1 MDVLKRFNVKVF
13 GEGEQYMLFAHGFGC
28 DQHMWRYMTPAFEKQ
43 FKILLFDYL
52 GHGKSDST
60 AYQPERYS
68 SLQGYADDVISIC
81 KALSIHDAIFVGHSV
96 SAMIGALAANKQP
109 EVFDKLIMI
118 GPSPCYINE
127 HEYHGGFSREDIE
140 SLLNSLESN
149 YLGWSSAMAPVIMGN
164 PDRPQL
170 GEELEN
176 SFCRTNPEIAR
187 QFAQVTF
194 LSDNRVDLAKLNVP
208 TLVIQCSEDVIA
220 PLEVGQYVANQV
232 QNSTLSILEATG
244 HCPHLSEP
252 DETIAAIKD
261 FLIVEGE
268 PVG

>member
-1 MDVLKRFNVKVF
+1 MDVFKRFNVKVF

-28 DQHMWRYMTPAFEKQ
+28 DQHMWRYITPAFEKQ
-43 FKILLFDYL
+43 YKLVLFDYL
-52 GHGKSDST
+52 GHGKSDSA

-68 SLQGYADDVISIC
+68 SLQGYADDVLSIC
-81 KALSIHDAIFVGHSV
+81 KALSIEDAIFVGHSV
-96 SAMIGALAANKQP
+96 SSMIGALAAIKQP

-118 GPSPCYINE
+118 GPSPCYINKD
-127 HEYHGGFSREDIE
+127 EYHGGFSSEDIE

-176 SFCRTNPEIAR
+176 SFCRTKPEIAR

-194 LSDNRVDLAKLNVP
+194 LSDNRVDLAKLSVP

-220 PLEVGQYVANQV
+220 PLEVGHYVANQV
-232 QNSTLSILEATG
+232 KNSTILIIEATG

-261 FLIVEGE
+261 FLILEGE